1 MKGGFSHQVY
11 RKKTH
16 IDLYLHSKSHH
27 NFAQKIS
34 VINTLDTRAFNLSY
48 EEHIDDELKHLKEVF
63 KMNRY
68 NDIKFNK
75 MIMKVR
81 KGPQT
86 KIYND
91 KEATDRI
98 NLPYIKGTIEK
109 IAKIL
114 KRGNIRVSFS
124 PPNTLRKLLDHVKDP
139 IDPKLLKG
147 V

>member
-1 MKGGFSHQVY
+1 
-11 RKKTH
+11 
-16 IDLYLHSKSHH
+16 
-27 NFAQKIS
+27 
-34 VINTLDTRAFNLSY
+34 
-48 EEHIDDELKHLKEVF
+48 
-63 KMNRY
+63 MNRY

-81 KGPQT
+81 KGPQM